1 MSDPREDLALLR
13 WHQDPQSRIG
23 DGSRAPN
30 TENML
35 IAGPMSVRVRFA
47 PSPSGY
53 LHIGGARTALFNWL
67 WARRQGGKFIVRVE
81 DTDQERSSVESVR
94 AILDALR
101 WLGLDW
107 DEGPERE
114 GAHGP
119 YYQSERRARYREIAN
134 RMVEQGTAYRCYATK
149 EELDAA
155 RAEVKARDPKA
166 QFVYPGWWRDRTD
179 WPSDRP
185 YVIRF
190 KSPQEGATDF
200 RDLVFEKVTTPNSQ
214 LQDFVIMRSDG
225 FPLYNLACVV
235 DDHDMEM
242 SLVARGRDHI
252 GNTPQQVLIY
262 RALGWEP
269 PQFAHL
275 PMMLSPKG
283 DKLSKRHAAVGVQ
296 DYQERGYT
304 PMGVLNYLVRFGW
317 SYGDREI
324 FSREELVEL
333 FGWDRVSKSDG
344 KFDEK
349 KFIDVNFEHLK
360 DPRLTDAET
369 YASAVVPFLQSRGLV
384 SPQREVIQEALPHIR
399 ERARTLVEAAEALD
413 YFFRE
418 PPSIDEKAKQK
429 FLTPVAAPH
438 LRALADLLEATA
450 EWSATPLEERFRQWI
465 EAEGLKMKDVAQ
477 PARVA
482 LTGRTASPPLF
493 DVMVVLGKQRS
504 LARLRQ
510 AAQSAQPD

>member
-1 MSDPREDLALLR
+1 
-13 WHQDPQSRIG
+13 
-23 DGSRAPN
+23 
-30 TENML
+30 
-35 IAGPMSVRVRFA
+35 MSVRVRFA

-67 WARRQGGKFIVRVE
+67 WARRQGGRFIVRVE

-107 DEGPERE
+107 DEGPEAGGE
-114 GAHGP
+114 HGP
-119 YYQSERRARYREIAN
+119 YFQSERRKRYREIADQ
-134 RMVEQGTAYRCYATK
+134 MVAQGSAYRCYATK

-166 QFVYPGWWRDRTD
+166 QFVYPGWWRERTD
-179 WPSDRP
+179 WPTDRP
-185 YVIRF
+185 YVVRF
-190 KSPQEGATDF
+190 KSPRDGVTDF
-200 RDLVFEKVTTPNSQ
+200 KDLVFDRVTTPNSQ

-225 FPLYNLACVV
+225 FPLYNLACVI

-275 PMMLSPKG
+275 PMMLSPRG
-283 DKLSKRHAAVGVQ
+283 EKLSKRHAAVGVQ
-296 DYQERGYT
+296 DYRERGYA

-324 FSREELVEL
+324 FSREELREL

-349 KFIDVNFEHLK
+349 KFVDVNFEHLK
-360 DPRLTDAET
+360 EPRLTDDDT
-369 YASAVVPFLQSRGLV
+369 YGSRVVPFLEARGLE
-384 SPQREVIQEALPHIR
+384 SPDPDVIRQALPHIR
-399 ERARTLVEAAEALD
+399 ERARTLAEAADALD
-413 YFFRE
+413 YFFRN
-418 PPSIDEKAKQK
+418 PPTLDDKARNK
-429 FLTPVAAPH
+429 FLKPEAAPR
-438 LRALADLLEATA
+438 LSALANLLEGTD
-450 EWSATPLEERFRQWI
+450 EWSAAALEERFREWI

-493 DVMVVLGKQRS
+493 DVMVVLGKQPS
-504 LARLRQ
+504 LARLRR
-510 AAQSAQPD
+510 AAQLAQGD